1 MAFPLREKKVPKEE
15 IEAKVME
22 MLALVALKGFEHRS
36 VTRLSGGQ
44 QQRVAIA
51 RALIAHPQV
60 LLLDEPLGALDLKL
74 RKDMQVELKKIQ
86 KQTGI
91 TFVFVTHDQEE
102 ALSMSDTVVVM
113 SEGKIHQIGTPVDI
127 YNEPQNAFVADFIG
141 ESNILDGV
149 MLEDYKVTFSG
160 QTFQCLDKDFA
171 KNEAVDVVVRP
182 EDVDIVPL
190 EKGQLT
196 GVVTSVTFM
205 GVHYEIIVDVGGF
218 KWMIQTTD
226 FVDVDEHIGIEL
238 EPDAIHIMKKSEYS
252 GPVRRLLLLL
262 QRAGR
267 AVRGQ
272 RGGRRMKENVTRDQR
287 RVLRADHLALGP
299 YGIWAVL
306 FILVPLVF
314 VAYYAFTDVNFQFTL
329 ENIQRFFTATSSIV
343 QDDGSSAEVRTYLLI
358 FWRSLKLAIISTLV
372 CLVLAYPLA
381 YIMARAE
388 PKVQKTFMTIIMI
401 PMWMNFLIRTYA
413 WMTILQDKG
422 IFNNILSAL
431 HLPGVH
437 IIGTEAAVV
446 IGMVYDYIPYMIL
459 PLFSIM
465 AKMDVKLDRGRP

>member
-1 MAFPLREKKVPKEE
+1 MR
-15 IEAKVME
+15 
-22 MLALVALKGFEHRS
+22 
-36 VTRLSGGQ
+36 
-44 QQRVAIA
+44 
-51 RALIAHPQV
+51 
-60 LLLDEPLGALDLKL
+60 
-74 RKDMQVELKKIQ
+74 
-86 KQTGI
+86 
-91 TFVFVTHDQEE
+91 
-102 ALSMSDTVVVM
+102 
-113 SEGKIHQIGTPVDI
+113 
-127 YNEPQNAFVADFIG
+127 
-141 ESNILDGV
+141 
-149 MLEDYKVTFSG
+149 
-160 QTFQCLDKDFA
+160 
-171 KNEAVDVVVRP
+171 
-182 EDVDIVPL
+182 
-190 EKGQLT
+190 
-196 GVVTSVTFM
+196 
-205 GVHYEIIVDVGGF
+205 
-218 KWMIQTTD
+218 
-226 FVDVDEHIGIEL
+226 
-238 EPDAIHIMKKSEYS
+238 
-252 GPVRRLLLLL
+252 
-262 QRAGR
+262 
-267 AVRGQ
+267 
-272 RGGRRMKENVTRDQR
+272 ENVTRDQR

-465 AKMDVKLDRGRP
+465 AKMDVKLIEAARDLGCNGLGVLRRVIWPLSLPGVIYGVTMVLIPSVSTFYISQKLGDGKIMLIGDVIEGQYVANNLHFAAAIAFVLMVLLLVCMAVMRKLVGRNVEGGL